1 MNYFNPR
8 RMPVLPAG
16 RRVAARQQ
24 LEQLVAQSV
33 RSRRRNP
40 ALIAA
45 GVTVVALGTGAAAV
59 AVAAYQPVT
68 NKAQARCYTVADAAS
83 SRYTTIAAAGR
94 PGSRAQVQDALGVC
108 AALFRQG
115 FLTVGGPGI
124 NRSANGDRNHPV
136 PSLVACTMGD
146 GTASVFPGGPSTC
159 AALGLPAASSP

>member
-1 MNYFNPR
+1 MNYFNPQ

-24 LEQLVAQSV
+24 LEQLVARSA
-33 RSRRRNP
+33 RSRRRGSP
-40 ALIAA
+40 GLIAA
-45 GVTVVALGTGAAAV
+45 GVTAVVLGTGAAA

-68 NKAQARCYTVADAAS
+68 NKTQARCYTVADAAS
-83 SRYTTIAAAGR
+83 SRYTTIAPAGR
-94 PGSRAQVQDALGVC
+94 PGSRAQVQDALSVC

-124 NRSANGDRNHPV
+124 SRLTSGKGNHPV
-136 PSLVACTMGD
+136 PRLVACTMSD

-159 AALGLPAASSP
+159 ARLSLPAASNP